1 MTQRIIRMIRLVRL
15 IRYTFCIALGMLWSL
30 ALFSLTFAAPPQ
42 LAIDNPTDHQID
54 YQVLSGV
61 ITVHGWALG
70 STAPIARVEASF
82 DGGAPIDLGYGGS
95 RNDVA
100 AAFPGIPEAASSGFA
115 AALNTRLFTNG
126 WYEFSIT
133 AIDQKGETASQ
144 TLMVLVSN
152 APGAE
157 NPSSVALDLSNATV
171 RVVQD
176 RAVLIENADINGQSI
191 TTPILFDISSNQ
203 FSMIAFVADADD
215 DGVRDDDLDADG
227 FADNDLNRDGF
238 PDDDLNFNG
247 LSDSQEQSGPFVS
260 SGVSRGMSE
269 SPLLE
274 PNETFAGLF
283 TDTEIAITF
292 DEATETFIGRVRN
305 EAPQAV
311 CDVQVAVVLDG
322 DRTVNTTPSGRPL
335 RISGLIAGGR
345 RNFEFPVSGT
355 IFTDWAIMVETF
367 NCSSA
372 PSGTAGGGSVE
383 GSEGGSEGGG
393 EHGSGGEG
401 GGEHGSGGEGGGEHG
416 SGGEG
421 GSEGGGEGGGESGDE
436 SSPPIPLTDSF
447 SGVFQN
453 QNFAFAFDTSTD
465 AFRGTVENITNSLV
479 CLSRTEIHLGV
490 GNQVVELGPTIPEN
504 LGPGEI
510 LNVVVTARGIV
521 PTTYTLH
528 PESSPCP

>member
-1 MTQRIIRMIRLVRL
+1 MTQRMIRMIR
-15 IRYTFCIALGMLWSL
+15 YTFPIALGILWSL
-30 ALFSLTFAAPPQ
+30 ALFSPTFAAPPQ
-42 LAIDNPTDHQID
+42 LTIDNPTDHQID
-54 YQVLSGV
+54 HQVLSGV

-82 DGGAPIDLGYGGS
+82 DGGAPIELGYGGS

-100 AAFPGIPEAASSGFA
+100 AAFPGTPEAASSGFA

-126 WYEFSIT
+126 WHEFSIT

-152 APGAE
+152 APGDE

-311 CDVQVAVVLDG
+311 CDVQVAVVLDN

-345 RNFEFPVSGT
+345 RNFEFPVPGT
-355 IFTDWAIMVETF
+355 IFTDWAVMVETF

-372 PSGTAGGGSVE
+372 PSGTAGGGSAE
-383 GSEGGSEGGG
+383 GSEGGS
-393 EHGSGGEG
+393 EG

-421 GSEGGGEGGGESGDE
+421 GSEGGGEGGDE
-436 SSPPIPLTDSF
+436 GSNEASPPIPISTPF
-447 SGVFQN
+447 SDVFQN
-453 QNFAFAFDTSTD
+453 QHFMFAFDASTRS
-465 AFRGTVENITNSLV
+465 FRGSVENRTNTLI
-479 CLSRTEIHLGV
+479 CRSRTEVHLGA
-490 GNQVVELGPTIPEN
+490 GTQVVELGPTIPEN
-504 LGPGEI
+504 LGPGET
-510 LNVVVTARGIV
+510 LNVVMTIEGYE
-521 PTTYTLH
+521 PETYALH
-528 PESSPCP
+528 PEASPCP

>member
-1 MTQRIIRMIRLVRL
+1 MTQRMIRMIR
-15 IRYTFCIALGMLWSL
+15 YTFPIALGILWSL
-30 ALFSLTFAAPPQ
+30 ALFSPTFAAPPQ

-54 YQVLSGV
+54 HQVLSGV

-82 DGGAPIDLGYGGS
+82 DGGAPIELGYGGS

-100 AAFPGIPEAASSGFA
+100 AAFPGTPEAASSGFA

-126 WYEFSIT
+126 WHEFSIT

-152 APGAE
+152 APGDE

-372 PSGTAGGGSVE
+372 PSGTAGGGSAE
-383 GSEGGSEGGG
+383 GSEGGS
-393 EHGSGGEG
+393 EG

-421 GSEGGGEGGGESGDE
+421 GSEGGGEGGGEGSNE
-436 SSPPIPLTDSF
+436 ASPPIPISTPF
-447 SGVFQN
+447 SDVFQN
-453 QNFAFAFDTSTD
+453 QHFMFAFDASTRS
-465 AFRGTVENITNSLV
+465 FRGSVENRTNTLI
-479 CLSRTEIHLGV
+479 CRSRTEVHLGA
-490 GNQVVELGPTIPEN
+490 GTQVVELGPTIPEN
-504 LGPGEI
+504 LGPGET
-510 LNVVVTARGIV
+510 LNVVMTIEGYE
-521 PTTYTLH
+521 PETYALH
-528 PESSPCP
+528 PEASPCP

>member
-1 MTQRIIRMIRLVRL
+1 MTQRMIRMIR
-15 IRYTFCIALGMLWSL
+15 YTFPISLGILWSL
-30 ALFSLTFAAPPQ
+30 ALFSPTFAAPPQ
-42 LAIDNPTDHQID
+42 LTIDNPTDHQID
-54 YQVLSGV
+54 HQVLSGV

-82 DGGAPIDLGYGGS
+82 DGGAPIELGYGGS

-100 AAFPGIPEAASSGFA
+100 AAFPGTPEAASSGFA

-126 WYEFSIT
+126 WHEFSIT

-152 APGAE
+152 APGDE

-311 CDVQVAVVLDG
+311 CDVQVAVVLDS

-372 PSGTAGGGSVE
+372 PSGTAGGGSAE
-383 GSEGGSEGGG
+383 GSEGGS
-393 EHGSGGEG
+393 EG

-421 GSEGGGEGGGESGDE
+421 GSEGGGEGGDE
-436 SSPPIPLTDSF
+436 GSNEASPPIPISTPF
-447 SGVFQN
+447 SDVFQN
-453 QNFAFAFDTSTD
+453 QHFMFAFDASTRS
-465 AFRGTVENITNSLV
+465 FRGSVENRTNTLI
-479 CLSRTEIHLGV
+479 CRSRTEVHLGA
-490 GNQVVELGPTIPEN
+490 GTQVVELGPTIPEN
-504 LGPGEI
+504 LGPGET
-510 LNVVVTARGIV
+510 LNVVMTIEGYE
-521 PTTYTLH
+521 PETYALH
-528 PESSPCP
+528 PEASPCP